1 MPVKT
6 PRNGNGGIASG
17 SKSAIASG
25 IVAETLDRR
34 RLSDQITAK
43 LEQLIVSGQL
53 KTGETLPSERDLMTL
68 FGVGRTSIRESLFAL
83 QRKGV
88 VSAQPGM
95 RPVVSE
101 PNAEAIVAELSGT
114 VRLFLATEPGMRE
127 FQRARRFFEPAI
139 ARFAATHA
147 VAADRDRMAHA
158 LGACDAARG
167 TPEQFVD
174 ADVDFHFAIVQATHS
189 SLLIALHRAVLDWLR
204 EQRISSIEPAGSSHA
219 AQRAHRKVFEAIV
232 AADPDAAE
240 RAMLEHLDQVESYY
254 WKARRARASRDHPQP
269 RASRTPAKRRRN
281 R

>member
-1 MPVKT
+1 MPVKA
-6 PRNGNGGIASG
+6 PRNGDGGVASG
-17 SKSAIASG
+17 SRSTIASG
-25 IVAETLDRR
+25 IAADALDRR

-43 LEQLIVSGQL
+43 LEQLIISGQL
-53 KTGETLPSERDLMTL
+53 KAGETLPSERDLMTL
-68 FGVGRTSIRESLFAL
+68 FGVGRTSIREALFAL

-95 RPVVSE
+95 RPVISE
-101 PNAEAIVAELSGT
+101 PKAEAIVAELSGT

-139 ARFAATHA
+139 ARFAAAHA
-147 VAADRDRMAHA
+147 VAADRERMAHA
-158 LGACDAARG
+158 LTACDGARG

-204 EQRISSIEPAGSSHA
+204 EQRISSIEPAGSSRA

-232 AADPDAAE
+232 AGDPDAAE

-254 WKARRARASRDHPQP
+254 WKARRTKASRDHPQA
-269 RASRTPAKRRRN
+269 RASRTPAQRRRN